1 MIEYSEYFNASF
13 ALGVFGGAVP
23 FLLLL
28 LRDKRRAK
36 ARRDWDRIM
45 HKAKKEILCYP
56 LESQNRVPESSRER
70 AELNIEF
77 EQTVK
82 EMVKIGIFPASGLMS
97 VSWRQRQPPHVD
109 KRVFLQSEGT
119 FLRPKTRKDLLY
131 TEYLEQWPN
140 APVLLDKFRKK
151 LADHKETQLMRE
163 VHEEISSTLEKSF

>member
-1 MIEYSEYFNASF
+1 MIEYSEYSNVSF
-13 ALGVFGGAVP
+13 ALGAFGNAVL

-28 LRDKRRAK
+28 LREKRKAK
-36 ARRDWDRIM
+36 AGDDWDRLM
-45 HKAKKEILCYP
+45 RKAKQEI

-70 AELNIEF
+70 AQLNVEF

-82 EMVKIGIFPASGLMS
+82 EMVKIGVFPASGVMCMS
-97 VSWRQRQPPHVD
+97 RRQPPHAD
-109 KRVFLQSEGT
+109 KRVFLWPDGT
-119 FLRPKTRKDLLY
+119 FSRPKTRKRMLY

-151 LADHKETQLMRE
+151 LTDHKETQLMRE